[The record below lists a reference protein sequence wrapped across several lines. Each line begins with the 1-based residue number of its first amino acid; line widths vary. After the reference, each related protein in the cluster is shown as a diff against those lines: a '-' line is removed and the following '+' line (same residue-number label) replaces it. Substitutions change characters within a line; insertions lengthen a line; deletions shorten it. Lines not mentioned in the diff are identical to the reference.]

1 MRFRIVALDVDG
13 TLTNSKGEIT
23 ERTRRAVQRA
33 AERGAL
39 VVVVTGRRFCS
50 AKPIVEAL
58 GVDLMIAAHNG
69 ALLKKLDGEFITGVF
84 LEPEY
89 ARLAVGMLKR
99 IGAEPIVYR
108 GTGDYAEIFVEPPRN
123 EWLADYIE
131 RNREHARIVPSLE
144 ETISWEALEV
154 LAVVRADESE
164 EIVRSLREGLEGK
177 AKVLKQIPQGDDR
190 AFIEVAHRE
199 CAKDYPLRYLCG
211 KLKIRRE
218 EVVAFGDNYNDREM
232 LEFAGLGVVMG
243 NAHDELKEE
252 GRFLIAPS
260 NDEDG
265 VAQVLERLMEEG
277 RI

>member
-23 ERTRRAVQRA
+23 ERTRRAVRRV

-39 VVVVTGRRFCS
+39 IVIVTGRRFCS
-50 AKPIVEAL
+50 AKPIVEGL

-69 ALLKKLDGEFITGVF
+69 ALLKKLDGELVTGCF
-84 LEPEY
+84 LEPGP
-89 ARLAVGMLKR
+89 ARRAVSALKR
-99 IGAEPIVYR
+99 LGAEPIAYR
-108 GTGDYAEIFVEPPRN
+108 GKGDFAEIFVEPPKD
-123 EWLADYIE
+123 EWLVDYIE
-131 RNREHARIVPSLE
+131 RNKEHARIVPSLE
-144 ETISWEALEV
+144 EAINQEVLEV
-154 LAVVRADESE
+154 LAVVRREQSE
-164 EIVRSLREGLEGK
+164 LTVRLLEKSLGGS

-190 AFIEVAHRE
+190 AFIEVAHRD
-199 CAKDYPLRYLCG
+199 CGKDYPLRYLCR
-211 KLKIRRE
+211 KLGIDRG
-218 EVVAFGDNYNDREM
+218 EVIAFGDNYNDREM

-243 NAHDELKEE
+243 NAHEDLKED
-252 GRFLIAPS
+252 RFLIAPS